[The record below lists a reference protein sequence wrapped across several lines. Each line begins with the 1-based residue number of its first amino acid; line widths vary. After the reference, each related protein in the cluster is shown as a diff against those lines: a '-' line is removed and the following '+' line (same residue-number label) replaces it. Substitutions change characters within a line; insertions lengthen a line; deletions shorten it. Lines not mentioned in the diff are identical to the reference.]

1 MTRIAKA
8 HVIAL
13 GLAMVASGCATQ
25 NALQMEKASGSTEVV
40 TVNPD
45 FKVDSEL
52 GEAGRE
58 LFIRRGCIGCHTVG
72 VGRAAGPDLFGVT
85 ERRPVDWLKGFLK
98 NTGEYLD
105 TDPVAQ
111 GLLKQ
116 YNNQRM
122 PNIPM
127 SQQEIDALIHSPPQ
141 QVHQQRNGRRG
152 DEQQERGREKA
163 HGSRSRAANAWRS
176 GTPKGESVE
185 ITS

>member
-25 NALQMEKASGSTEVV
+25 TALQMEKASGGEVV

-45 FKVDSEL
+45 FKLDNEL

-58 LFIRRGCIGCHTVG
+58 LWSRKGCLGCHTVG
-72 VGRAAGPDLFGVT
+72 RGRASGPDLFGVT
-85 ERRPVDWLKGFLK
+85 ERRPVDWLKSFLK
-98 NTGEYLD
+98 DTPNMLD

-111 GLLKQ
+111 ALLKQ

-122 PNIPM
+122 PNM
-127 SQQEIDALIHSPPQ
+127 RLTDQEIEALIHYLQ
-141 QVHQQRNGRRG
+141 LRTNERRAS
-152 DEQQERGREKA
+152 E
-163 HGSRSRAANAWRS
+163 
-176 GTPKGESVE
+176 
-185 ITS
+185 

>member
-127 SQQEIDALIHSPPQ
+127 SQQEIDALIHYLQ
-141 QVHQQRNGRRG
+141 MRTNERR
-152 DEQQERGREKA
+152 
-163 HGSRSRAANAWRS
+163 
-176 GTPKGESVE
+176 TGE
-185 ITS
+185 

>member
-25 NALQMEKASGSTEVV
+25 NALQMEKASGSTEII

-52 GEAGRE
+52 GEAGRA
-58 LFIRRGCIGCHTVG
+58 LFARKCIGCHTVG
-72 VGRAAGPDLFGVT
+72 RGRSAGPDLFGAA

-98 NTGEYLD
+98 NTPEYLD

-122 PNIPM
+122 PDM
-127 SQQEIDALIHSPPQ
+127 RLTDQEVEALIHYLQ
-141 QVHQQRNGRRG
+141 LRTNERR
-152 DEQQERGREKA
+152 A
-163 HGSRSRAANAWRS
+163 
-176 GTPKGESVE
+176 GE
-185 ITS
+185 

>member
-13 GLAMVASGCATQ
+13 GLAIGAVGCAGTQ
-25 NALQMEKASGSTEVV
+25 TALQMEKASGGEVA

-45 FKVDSEL
+45 FKVDNDL

-58 LFIRRGCIGCHTVG
+58 LFVKKGCIGCHTVG
-72 VGRAAGPDLFGVT
+72 IGRAAGPDLYGVV

-116 YNNQRM
+116 YRNTRM
-122 PNIPM
+122 PNLRLTD
-127 SQQEIDALIHSPPQ
+127 QEIDAVIHYLQ
-141 QVHQQRNGRRG
+141 LRTNERRAG
-152 DEQQERGREKA
+152 D
-163 HGSRSRAANAWRS
+163 
-176 GTPKGESVE
+176 
-185 ITS
+185 

>member
-13 GLAMVASGCATQ
+13 GLFVFAGGCATQ
-25 NALQMEKASGSTEVV
+25 TALQMDKASGGEVV

-45 FKVDSEL
+45 FKLDSEL
-52 GEAGRE
+52 GEAGRT
-58 LFIRRGCIGCHTVG
+58 LFVSKGCQGCHTVG
-72 VGRAAGPDLFGVT
+72 LGRGAGPDLYGVV

-116 YNNQRM
+116 FRNQRM
-122 PNIPM
+122 PNLRLTD
-127 SQQEIDALIHSPPQ
+127 QEIEAVIHYMQ
-141 QVHQQRNGRRG
+141 MRTNERRSA
-152 DEQQERGREKA
+152 E
-163 HGSRSRAANAWRS
+163 
-176 GTPKGESVE
+176 
-185 ITS
+185 

>member
-13 GLAMVASGCATQ
+13 GLAMVVAGCATQ
-25 NALQMEKASGSTEVV
+25 NALQMEKASGGEVA

-45 FKVDSEL
+45 FKLDSEL

-58 LFIRRGCIGCHTVG
+58 LWSRKGCLGCHTVG

-85 ERRPVDWLKGFLK
+85 ERRPVDWLKSFLK
-98 NTGEYLD
+98 NTSEMLD

-116 YNNQRM
+116 HKGQRM
-122 PNIPM
+122 PNM
-127 SQQEIDALIHSPPQ
+127 RLTDQEIDALIHYLQ
-141 QVHQQRNGRRG
+141 LRTNERRV
-152 DEQQERGREKA
+152 
-163 HGSRSRAANAWRS
+163 
-176 GTPKGESVE
+176 GE
-185 ITS
+185 

>member
-25 NALQMEKASGSTEVV
+25 NALQMEKASGSTEIV

-52 GEAGRE
+52 GEAGRGV
-58 LFIRRGCIGCHTVG
+58 FTKSCIGCHTVG

-111 GLLKQ
+111 SLLKQ

-122 PNIPM
+122 PNLRLTD
-127 SQQEIDALIHSPPQ
+127 QEIEAVIHYLQ
-141 QVHQQRNGRRG
+141 LRTNERR
-152 DEQQERGREKA
+152 A
-163 HGSRSRAANAWRS
+163 
-176 GTPKGESVE
+176 GE
-185 ITS
+185 

>member
-13 GLAMVASGCATQ
+13 GLSMVAVGCATQ
-25 NALQMEKASGSTEVV
+25 TALQMDKASGGEVA

-45 FKVDSEL
+45 FKLDTEL
-52 GEAGRE
+52 GEAGRT
-58 LFIRRGCIGCHTVG
+58 LFVSKGCIGCHTVG
-72 VGRAAGPDLFGVT
+72 VGRAAGPDLYGVV

-116 YNNQRM
+116 YRNQRM
-122 PNIPM
+122 PNLRLTD
-127 SQQEIDALIHSPPQ
+127 QEIEAV
-141 QVHQQRNGRRG
+141 VHYLQLRTNERRAG
-152 DEQQERGREKA
+152 D
-163 HGSRSRAANAWRS
+163 
-176 GTPKGESVE
+176 
-185 ITS
+185 

>member
-13 GLAMVASGCATQ
+13 GLAMVAAGCATQ
-25 NALQMEKASGSTEVV
+25 NALQMEKASGGEVV

-45 FKVDSEL
+45 FKVDAEL

-58 LFIRRGCIGCHTVG
+58 LWSRRGCLGCHTVG

-98 NTGEYLD
+98 NTDEYLD

-122 PNIPM
+122 PNM
-127 SQQEIDALIHSPPQ
+127 RLTDQDIDALIHYLQ
-141 QVHQQRNGRRG
+141 LRTNERR
-152 DEQQERGREKA
+152 A
-163 HGSRSRAANAWRS
+163 
-176 GTPKGESVE
+176 GE
-185 ITS
+185 